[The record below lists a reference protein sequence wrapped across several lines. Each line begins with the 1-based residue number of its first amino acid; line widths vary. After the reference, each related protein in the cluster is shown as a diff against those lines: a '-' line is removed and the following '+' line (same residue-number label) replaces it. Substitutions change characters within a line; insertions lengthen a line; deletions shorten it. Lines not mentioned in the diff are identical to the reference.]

1 MLPSVCVIIPTYNQ
15 AAFIKRAVGSVLT
28 QSYPNLQVVV
38 ADDGSTD
45 DTQGVLQ
52 THIRDRKIE
61 YHCSPANL
69 GRVRNYRRAL
79 HDYTTAAWVI
89 NLDGDDFFTNNEFI
103 AEAVKAIQK
112 RGESQV
118 LFYQGAHE
126 VRGDQA
132 DAVKSPEPIERGT
145 ETVLRAGDY
154 FFGFFDRRSFSHLT
168 TLYRRDL
175 ALASGFYEFDTLSSD
190 LYSVLKLCL
199 NNPDMDVV
207 LSKKK
212 SAVWYQHAAN
222 TSKSVSGRVHT
233 KNLRLLSGLARLA
246 QARRQGWARCVIWQ
260 IRLTLFYGLLYA
272 GALRRKGL
280 AALKRSSGLGT

>member
-15 AAFIKRAVGSVLT
+15 AAFINRAVVSVLA
-28 QSYPNLQVVV
+28 QSYSNLQIVV

-52 THIRDRKIE
+52 AHIQGRKIE
-61 YHCSPANL
+61 YRCSPTNL
-69 GRVRNYRRAL
+69 GRVRNYQRAL
-79 HDYTTAAWVI
+79 REYTTAAWVI
-89 NLDGDDFFTNNEFI
+89 NLDGDDFFTNKEFI
-103 AEAVKAIQK
+103 AEAVKAIQE

-132 DAVKSPEPIERGT
+132 HAVKSPGPIERGT

-190 LYSVLKLCL
+190 MYSVLKLCL

-212 SAVWYQHAAN
+212 SAVWYQHVAN
-222 TSKSVSGRVHT
+222 TSKSISGRVHA
-233 KNLRLLSGLARLA
+233 KNLRLLSDLAKLA
-246 QARRQGWARCVIWQ
+246 QARRQGRARCLVWQ
-260 IRLTLFYGLLYA
+260 LRLTLFYGLVYA
-272 GALRRKGL
+272 GAIRRK
-280 AALKRSSGLGT
+280 AIATLKRPFGLGT

>member
-15 AAFIKRAVGSVLT
+15 AAFINRAVSSVLG

-52 THIRDRKIE
+52 THIQDRKIE

-79 HDYTTAAWVI
+79 HDYTSATWVI

-103 AEAVKAIQK
+103 AEAVKAIQE

-132 DAVKSPEPIERGT
+132 NALKSPDLIGRELKSVMTARE
-145 ETVLRAGDY
+145 Y
-154 FFGFFDRRSFSHLT
+154 FFGFFDRISFSHMT
-168 TLYRRDL
+168 TLYRREA
-175 ALASGFYEFDTLSSD
+175 ALKSGFYEFDALSSD
-190 LYSVLKLCL
+190 VYSVLKLCL
-199 NNPDMDVV
+199 NNLSLEVV
-207 LSKKK
+207 LSTKK
-212 SAVWYQHAAN
+212 SGVWYQHAAN
-222 TSKSVSGRVHT
+222 SSKSVSLKVHL
-233 KNLRLLSGLARLA
+233 KNYRLLSSLATLAHERHQPWGRCRL
-246 QARRQGWARCVIWQ
+246 WQ
-260 IRLTLFYGLLYA
+260 CRLIVFYGLVYGGVL
-272 GALRRKGL
+272 LRGSL
-280 AALKRSSGLGT
+280 AALK